1 MNKSEFIQLFKNNA
15 EPLVSIKTLLIE
27 RLNHTKKTLSK
38 TVQTYTEFPYFTK
51 DLTLL
56 PVATCVFSSILTL
69 IL

>member
-15 EPLVSIKTLLIE
+15 EPLVSIKNLLIE
-27 RLNHTKKTLSK
+27 LLNHTKKTLSK

-56 PVATCVFSSILTL
+56 PVATGVFSSILTL